1 MPARNAQMLIEGKA
15 SRRTAL
21 THIKSRVKG
30 RATLT
35 PTTGEPMRSVLV
47 FAVAAALAGGALA
60 QSEQDHAAHH
70 PEGASAPAAAAPK
83 APAKPVARAPAKA
96 AAAAPAQMDMQMK
109 SMQEMHE
116 KMMAA
121 KTPEERQAL
130 MAEHMKVMRDGMGMM
145 GQMKAPGGKGANS
158 PASPEMMGKRMDMM
172 EMMMQMMMDREAARA
187 PAGK

>member
-1 MPARNAQMLIEGKA
+1 MLIAGKA

-21 THIKSRVKG
+21 PDIKSRVEG

-35 PTTGEPMRSVLV
+35 PTTGDHMRSVLV
-47 FAVAAALAGGALA
+47 LAFAAALSAGALA

-83 APAKPVARAPAKA
+83 APAKPMARAPAKA
-96 AAAAPAQMDMQMK
+96 TAAAPAQMDMQMK

-130 MAEHMKVMRDGMGMM
+130 MTEHMKSMQGGMAMM
-145 GQMKAPGGKGANS
+145 GRMKAPDAKGGGKS
-158 PASPEMMGKRMDMM
+158 MSPEMMNKRMDMM
-172 EMMMQMMMDREAARA
+172 EMMMQMMMDREAAHA